1 MCPTQNWS
9 SDSSNLRPRL
19 FLTSRR
25 RYCAPALAETSVTT
39 LPWSSFSPHNVL
51 THHLTLWTHVGTS
64 SWIRPCLY
72 NTTAIATT
80 APVLPASPL
89 VFLQSHH
96 TTARGA
102 FSKLPSVVPLLSLE
116 SQLRLGFRCPWACQD
131 PQCWAAPP
139 CIPAPPHTTPLLT
152 PTTLQIRWNSL
163 HFLGAGEST
172 APKSWRWL
180 ARPFLCPVLSSIF
193 VSKLERRYSTPTI
206 LFLTPHLRELSPL

>member
-80 APVLPASPL
+80 APVPLASSL

-102 FSKLPSVVPLLSLE
+102 FSKHPSVVPLLSLE
-116 SQLRLGFRCPWACQD
+116 SRLPLPLGTSRSSVLSGPTLH
-131 PQCWAAPP
+131 PSSTSHHT
-139 CIPAPPHTTPLLT
+139 PPHTHHSPDTLELLT
-152 PTTLQIRWNSL
+152 FPMSRWI
-163 HFLGAGEST
+163 HST
-172 APKSWRWL
+172 
-180 ARPFLCPVLSSIF
+180 
-193 VSKLERRYSTPTI
+193 
-206 LFLTPHLRELSPL
+206 